1 MAYTKRLC
9 TVWPLG
15 IWMARNMLIAR
26 VNFSQMLHGNICLHL
41 HDVGIH
47 TFGSSGFELICCN
60 GFNPWQWI
68 LLAHILWNVIL
79 ILVPPSNCLGNWKD
93 MAYNLNQSPFHKDI
107 VPSCTNKPSLL
118 KWRTWCQQ
126 TRWTLGCL
134 VRTSV
139 VLTIVWWTCKPLF
152 KNVQLNTKHNIK

>member
-93 MAYNLNQSPFHKDI
+93 MAYNLNQS
-107 VPSCTNKPSLL
+107 SLSQGH
-118 KWRTWCQQ
+118 RAIMYQQ

-139 VLTIVWWTCKPLF
+139 VFTIVLWTCESLF
-152 KNVQLNTKHNIK
+152 IQVQLNTKHNIKSHTHK